1 VGDLGEPVGGVV
13 AVGGLAIRADAADEV
28 AGRVVVVAR
37 GGSVTPYLFSE
48 VFTAPIDLTPILG
61 LRLISGSHAAA

>member
-48 VFTAPIDLTPILG
+48 VFTAPVG
-61 LRLISGSHAAA
+61 